1 MIKNDEERLIK
12 MFYEGVDKLN
22 EELEWC
28 NDMFNKC
35 SDAQLKNLILD
46 RISKIESLLLLYGK
60 K

>member
-35 SDAQLKNLILD
+35 SDARLKNLILD